1 MLIVVRTSARLKN
14 FFTRLQGGPGF
25 VRTPLNPSPP
35 ATGLHLCKIIFFTDL
50 DLFIQ
55 FGTSIVKELIPE
67 SEIARH
73 VARQLLKESARF
85 GGNRTISTSLL
96 KIAELILAN
105 QLPHAYLQ
113 YITKAITHLTQ
124 YVTQNAAKG
133 VSEVGKA
140 ALKNGGTKEAAKK
153 VITEKVMTQVTSKQV
168 PSTIVDEG
176 GKKVV
181 KKASELVTKKV
192 SKEVVEETGKMMA
205 EKGTEVVAKGGRKML
220 AKGAEASAKGAAKGV
235 AGETAK
241 HVSLKVASKAGWEC
255 AKKVPKQALVCG
267 VVVDTVISTAE
278 ICHAYKKLRDGEID
292 QREFCC
298 RSVRSVSSGVGSTA
312 GGVGGATL
320 GTYIGATIGTIFVPG
335 AGTTFGGAVGGFLG
349 SVLGGTGGAMAGGH
363 VGEFMTKN

>member
-1 MLIVVRTSARLKN
+1 MLGPAPGLKN

-25 VRTPLNPSPP
+25 VRTPLNPSSP

-85 GGNRTISTSLL
+85 GRNRTISTSLL

-124 YVTQNAAKG
+124 YVAQNAAKG

-153 VITEKVMTQVTSKQV
+153 VITEKVMTQITSKQV
-168 PSTIVDEG
+168 TSTVVDEG

-181 KKASELVTKKV
+181 KKTSELVTKKV
-192 SKEVVEETGKMMA
+192 SKEVVEETSKMMA
-205 EKGTEVVAKGGRKML
+205 EKGTEVVAKEGGRKML

-241 HVSLKVASKAGWEC
+241 HVSLKAASKAGWDC
-255 AKKVPKQALVCG
+255 AKRVPKQALVCG
-267 VVVDTVISTAE
+267 VVVDTAMSAAE
-278 ICHAYKKLRDGEID
+278 ICYAYKKLCDGEID
-292 QREFCC
+292 QREFRR

-335 AGTTFGGAVGGFLG
+335 AGTTVGGAVGGFLG